1 MDHCI
6 VCFGCVT
13 LLVNF
18 SIRGDPFQL
27 YTPLT
32 VVTGTWDASNT
43 MDRLYVIDNR
53 LIVFSPEAIA
63 NGDIRSRYR

>member
-1 MDHCI
+1 M
-6 VCFGCVT
+6 
-13 LLVNF
+13 NF

-53 LIVFSPEAIA
+53 LIVFSPEAMA